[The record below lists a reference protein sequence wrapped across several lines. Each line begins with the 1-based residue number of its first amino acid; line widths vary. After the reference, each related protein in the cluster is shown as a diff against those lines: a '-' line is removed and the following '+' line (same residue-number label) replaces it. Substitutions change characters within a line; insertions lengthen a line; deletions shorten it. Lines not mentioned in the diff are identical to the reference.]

1 MSIRLSY
8 AVLTR
13 TFGYYLRGDTILLR
27 RELATRELHNMS
39 FNTVNTWSKDMINR
53 IIIWIWNFDRVI
65 WNSTIWSRGFDREI
79 WSLGFVKTFWS

>member
-1 MSIRLSY
+1 
-8 AVLTR
+8 
-13 TFGYYLRGDTILLR
+13 
-27 RELATRELHNMS
+27 MS

-53 IIIWIWNFDRVI
+53 IIIWIWNFDRDFDRVI